1 VKGCLFLTSPPDIQ
15 ACFCSH
21 RLADIH
27 LYTHS
32 VLNLADLADL
42 NWTRTINHTAAT
54 TNNQSYTTTDDR

>member
-1 VKGCLFLTSPPDIQ
+1 MKGRLFLTLPPDIQ

-27 LYTHS
+27 LYAHS
-32 VLNLADLADL
+32 VLNLADFADL

-54 TNNQSYTTTDDR
+54 TNN